1 MTSTDLTV
9 DERSRVSL
17 RCKADGYPTPRVTW
31 RREDGKEINLG
42 PMGVHKSGG
51 FSFSFI
57 SLLDYNL
64 TSLCIH
70 CILFVVVVVVVQ
82 K

>member
-1 MTSTDLTV
+1 MPPSIIEDSTSTDLTV

-17 RCKADGYPTPRVTW
+17 RCKSDGYPTPRVIW

-51 FSFSFI
+51 FYLKI
-57 SLLDYNL
+57 LLVEYSC
-64 TSLCIH
+64 TQYH
-70 CILFVVVVVVVQ
+70 VFVMH
-82 K
+82 

>member
-1 MTSTDLTV
+1 MPPSIVEENTSTDLTV

-31 RREDGKEINLG
+31 RREDGKEINMG

-51 FSFSFI
+51 LVSTR
-57 SLLDYNL
+57 LYL
-64 TSLCIH
+64 
-70 CILFVVVVVVVQ
+70 

>member
-1 MTSTDLTV
+1 MPPSIIEDMTSTDLTV

-51 FSFSFI
+51 FISFSNIVF
-57 SLLDYNL
+57 L
-64 TSLCIH
+64 
-70 CILFVVVVVVVQ
+70 